1 MRAGTAT
8 QHERL
13 MRVHRRNADRASE
26 AGLTE
31 LRFSDLGDGSVIRV
45 DGRDLVN
52 FGNCSYLGLSVDPRL
67 KQGAIEA
74 VERFGPLYA
83 SSQMYAAVELYVEL
97 ERLLAEMT
105 DAPAVVLPPTTTL
118 GHLAT
123 LPSLVGGDDVVV
135 LDSHSHASLQLT
147 IQVLAGRGI
156 EIHAVPHNDLDELR
170 ETIAE
175 VAARAPR
182 VWYVADGVY
191 SMMGDF
197 APVDDISELQAR
209 HPNLYVYYDDAHGFS
224 WRGDKGRGF
233 VLEHVELDERTIV
246 AAGLGKA
253 FGTGGAAIFFGD
265 PDLATTVRRIG
276 GPMTFSG
283 PIHPPTLG
291 AAIASARIHV
301 SDEYPRLRQRMA
313 EQIDL
318 VTSLLAEHRLPVASW
333 APTPIWQVRVGD
345 LDRMLEVTRRM
356 LDDGYYVNPTG
367 FPVVPHG
374 HAGIRF
380 THTLNNTDDQIRGL
394 VERLAANERAVV
406 GEPEAVV
413 DLTELEGGPGAK
425 SATPARA

>member
-318 VTSLLAEHRLPVASW
+318 VTSLLAEYRLPVASW

-380 THTLNNTDDQIRGL
+380 THTLNNTDDQIRGM
-394 VERLAANERAVV
+394 VERLSANYRAVV
-406 GEPEAVV
+406 GEPDTVV
-413 DLTELEGGPGAK
+413 DLTEMEGGPGVV
-425 SATPARA
+425 SASSAGA

>member
-13 MRVHRRNADRASE
+13 MRVHRRHADRATE
-26 AGLTE
+26 AGLTG
-31 LRFSDLGDGSVIRV
+31 LRFSDVGDGSIIRV
-45 DGRDLVN
+45 DDRDLVN

-74 VERFGPLYA
+74 IERFGPLYA
-83 SSQMYAAVELYVEL
+83 SSQMYAAVELYNEL
-97 ERLLAEMT
+97 EQLLAEMT
-105 DAPAVVLPPTTTL
+105 DARAVVLPPTTTL

-123 LPSLVGGDDVVV
+123 LPSLVGTDDVVV

-147 IQVLAGRGI
+147 VQVLAGRGI
-156 EIHAVPHNDLDELR
+156 QICPVPHNDMRRLTEAVDE
-170 ETIAE
+170 
-175 VAARAPR
+175 AASRHPR
-182 VWYVADGVY
+182 VWYIADGVY

-197 APVDDISELQAR
+197 APVEEISALKNR
-209 HPNLYVYYDDAHGFS
+209 YPNLYVYYDDAHGFS
-224 WRGDKGRGF
+224 WRGEKGRGF
-233 VLEHVELDERTIV
+233 VLENVTLDEQTIV

-265 PDLATTVRRIG
+265 PELALTVKRIG

-291 AAIASARIHV
+291 AAIAAARIHL
-301 SDEYPRLRQRMA
+301 SDEYLILRRRMA
-313 EQIDL
+313 DQIKL
-318 VTSLLAEHRLPVASW
+318 VTALLAEHRLPVTSW

-345 LDRMLEVTRRM
+345 FDRMLELTRRM
-356 LDDGYYVNPTG
+356 LDDGYYVNPTA

-380 THTLNNTDDQIRGL
+380 THTLNNTDDQIRGM
-394 VERLAANERAVV
+394 VERLSANYRAVV
-406 GEPEAVV
+406 GEPDTVV
-413 DLTELEGGPGAK
+413 DLTEMEGGPGVV
-425 SATPARA
+425 SASSAGA